1 MRHAHWVFRRMHAP
15 VRAGLRKA
23 ALFPVRLPGLIAGLP
38 ADFRGTRTGCFFST
52 AATVF
57 AAVSDDFVFY
67 AMGEAIFCRTRP

>member
-38 ADFRGTRTGCFFST
+38 TEFRGTRTGCFFWH
-52 AATVF
+52 
-57 AAVSDDFVFY
+57 Y
-67 AMGEAIFCRTRP
+67 RTNGRRVWRLSFPV